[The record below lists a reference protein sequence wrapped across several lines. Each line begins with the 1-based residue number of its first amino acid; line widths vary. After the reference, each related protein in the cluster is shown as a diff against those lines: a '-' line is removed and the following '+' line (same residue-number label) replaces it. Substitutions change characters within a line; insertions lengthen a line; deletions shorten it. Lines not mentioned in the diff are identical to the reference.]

1 MDRSRGL
8 RRLVRALQDGIN
20 IRDTEDRG
28 VINRHIIWGLKLPT
42 EGAKTK
48 RGGRPHKYITVGQG
62 KCKVQNIRGAAT
74 ANVWLSMLS
83 SSSSLLATLARKIS
97 FTLEDYKK
105 SELFPGAILSR
116 THLQKSVHRH
126 TESPQLLVILSLY

>member
-28 VINRHIIWGLKLPT
+28 VINRHNIWGLKLPT
-42 EGAKTK
+42 EGAKRK

-62 KCKVQNIRGAAT
+62 KCKVHKIRGAAT
-74 ANVWLSMLS
+74 ENVRFQMLS
-83 SSSSLLATLARKIS
+83 SSSSLLATLACKIS
-97 FTLEDYKK
+97 FTLEILQK
-105 SELFPGAILSR
+105 SELVPGAILLR
-116 THLQKSVHRH
+116 K
-126 TESPQLLVILSLY
+126 